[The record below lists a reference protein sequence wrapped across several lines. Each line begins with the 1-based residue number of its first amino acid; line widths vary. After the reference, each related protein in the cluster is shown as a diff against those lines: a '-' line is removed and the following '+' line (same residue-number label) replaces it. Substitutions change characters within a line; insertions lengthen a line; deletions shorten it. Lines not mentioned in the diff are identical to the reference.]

1 MSRVKVYLSNM
12 TWAEPSAFI
21 NDGEYISLTN
31 AARMINTYPITIEN
45 GFINNSMS
53 HLLIERPYSYTGSKA
68 RMSTF
73 ITLESFQWY
82 LITVQEWYKQSA
94 EEAIAEMRSKAA
106 AAIKKKQKKDEE
118 EEEEYVEDE
127 EDELPP
133 LPPARAARPK
143 RATRTTAVDSAP
155 PPPRSGGGGGGGGD
169 IPPPWWKNLE
179 GEIYPMTNPATFT
192 GVLNSDQ
199 LKERCNTDID
209 KQVKR
214 KLASDFD
221 AAKETAAMLP
231 IIQKRLRESS
241 AIRDRVQSEV
251 ATRCAW
257 EKIRPFET
265 ADAK

>member
-1 MSRVKVYLSNM
+1 MSRVKVYLSNIS
-12 TWAEPSAFI
+12 WAEPSAFI
-21 NDGEYISLTN
+21 NDSEYISLTN
-31 AARMINTYPITIEN
+31 AARMINSYPVTIEN
-45 GFINNSMS
+45 AFINNGMPNS
-53 HLLIERPYSYTGSKA
+53 LFERPYSYTGSKA
-68 RMSTF
+68 RVSMF

-82 LITVQEWYKQSA
+82 LIMVLGWDKQLA
-94 EEAIAEMRSKAA
+94 EEAIAEVRSKAA
-106 AAIKKKQKKDEE
+106 AAMKKKQKKDEE
-118 EEEEYVEDE
+118 EEEEEYVEE
-127 EDELPP
+127 EEEQKNVLPP
-133 LPPARAARPK
+133 LRAARAARPK
-143 RATRTTAVDSAP
+143 ITTRAAAVDIA
-155 PPPRSGGGGGGGGD
+155 PPPRSGGGGGN

-199 LKERCNTDID
+199 LKKRCNTDID

-221 AAKETAAMLP
+221 AAKEAADMIP

-265 ADAK
+265 EDAK